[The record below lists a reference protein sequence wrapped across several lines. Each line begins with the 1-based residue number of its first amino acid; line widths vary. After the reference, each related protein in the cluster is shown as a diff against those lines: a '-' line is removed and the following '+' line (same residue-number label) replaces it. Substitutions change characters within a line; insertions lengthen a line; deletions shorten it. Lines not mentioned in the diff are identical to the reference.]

1 MKKDIQHDA
10 QLDNLIADEEA
21 RQRTFLNLIASEN
34 HTSPQ
39 VREAVGSVLAHKYA
53 EGLPRKRYYGG
64 CEVVDEVELL
74 AIRRAKEL
82 FGASWANVQPHAGS
96 QANAAVLQAL
106 LSPGD
111 RILGFNLNHGGHLTH
126 GSPVNFSGKLYQ
138 ASFYGVSEETGM
150 VAMDKLAEA
159 ARKAKPQ
166 LIICGGSSYSRD
178 WDYVQLRAIADEVGA
193 YLLADIAHP
202 AGLIARG
209 LLRNPI
215 PHCHV
220 ITTTTH
226 KTLRGPRGG
235 MILMG
240 EDMEKRHG
248 VRDRKGK
255 LRSVSSL
262 LDSGVFPGTQGGPHM
277 NNIAGKAVAFHEVQ
291 TEGYL
296 SYVQEVQRSAKV
308 LASALAARGY
318 HIVSGGTDNHMIL
331 LDLRAQGI
339 TGKQAEGVLS
349 KAGIIV
355 NKNLIPF
362 DPASPFTTSGIRI
375 GTPTIITRGLGASDM
390 AQVAAWIDDALQQG
404 MDEGALQRVAGEVAE
419 VMGRYPLFA
428 NTARP
433 QAEVAVT

>member
-1 MKKDIQHDA
+1 
-10 QLDNLIADEEA
+10 
-21 RQRTFLNLIASEN
+21 
-34 HTSPQ
+34 
-39 VREAVGSVLAHKYA
+39 
-53 EGLPRKRYYGG
+53 
-64 CEVVDEVELL
+64 
-74 AIRRAKEL
+74 
-82 FGASWANVQPHAGS
+82 
-96 QANAAVLQAL
+96 
-106 LSPGD
+106 
-111 RILGFNLNHGGHLTH
+111 
-126 GSPVNFSGKLYQ
+126 
-138 ASFYGVSEETGM
+138 M
-150 VAMDKLAEA
+150 VAMDEVAKA
-159 ARKAKPQ
+159 AHKAKPK

-178 WDYVQLRAIADEVGA
+178 WNYGELRAIADEVGA

-240 EDMEKRHG
+240 EDMENRRG
-248 VRDRKGK
+248 IRDRKGK
-255 LRSVSSL
+255 LSNVSSL

-277 NNIAGKAVAFHEVQ
+277 NNIAGKAVAFHEVE
-291 TEGYL
+291 TEEYL
-296 SYVQEVQRSAKV
+296 GYVQEVQRSAEV
-308 LASALAARGY
+308 LGSALAARGY

-339 TGKQAEGVLS
+339 TGKQAETVLA

-362 DPASPFTTSGIRI
+362 DPESPFITSGIRI
-375 GTPTIITRGLGASDM
+375 GTPTIITRGLGAGDM
-390 AQVAAWIDDALQQG
+390 AQVAAWIDDALQQNG
-404 MDEGALQRVAGEVAE
+404 DEGALKRIAGEVVV

-428 NTARP
+428 SRRRK
-433 QAEVAVT
+433 

>member
-1 MKKDIQHDA
+1 MA
-10 QLDNLIADEEA
+10 NEER

-53 EGLPRKRYYGG
+53 EGLPGKRYYGG
-64 CEVVDEVELL
+64 CEVVDEVERL
-74 AIRRAKEL
+74 AITRAKEI

-126 GSPVNFSGKLYQ
+126 GSPVNFSGKFYQ
-138 ASFYGVSEETGM
+138 ASFYGVSEKTGM
-150 VAMDKLAEA
+150 VAMEKVAEA

-178 WDYVQLRAIADEVGA
+178 WDYAQLRAIADEVGA
-193 YLLADIAHP
+193 YLMADIAHP

-240 EDMEKRHG
+240 EDMENRHG
-248 VRDRKGK
+248 VRNRKGK
-255 LRSVSSL
+255 LRNVSSL

-277 NNIAGKAVAFHEVQ
+277 NNIAGRMAAFHEVQ
-291 TEGYL
+291 QESYL
-296 SYVQEVQRSAKV
+296 SYVQEVQQSAEV
-308 LASALAARGY
+308 LGSALATRGY
-318 HIVSGGTDNHMIL
+318 QIVSGGTDNHMIL
-331 LDLRAQGI
+331 LDLRPQGI
-339 TGKQAEGVLS
+339 TGKQAEAVLA

-362 DPASPFTTSGIRI
+362 DPESPFTTSGIRI
-375 GTPTIITRGLGASDM
+375 GTPTIITRGLGVSDM
-390 AQVAAWIDDALQQG
+390 EQVASWIDDALQRG
-404 MDEGALQRVAGEVAE
+404 VDERALQRMADEVAE
-419 VMGRYPLFA
+419 VMGKYPLFA
-428 NTARP
+428 NGGR
-433 QAEVAVT
+433 QQVEEVVN

>member
-1 MKKDIQHDA
+1 MKDHIPHDA
-10 QLDNLIADEEA
+10 ELHHLITDEEA
-21 RQRTFLNLIASEN
+21 RQSTFLNLIASEN

-39 VREAVGSVLAHKYA
+39 VRRAVGSVLAHKYA

-64 CEVVDEVELL
+64 CEVVDEVEQL
-74 AIRRAKEL
+74 AITRAKEI

-106 LSPGD
+106 LSLGD

-150 VAMDKLAEA
+150 VAMDEVAKA
-159 ARKAKPQ
+159 AHKAKPK

-178 WDYVQLRAIADEVGA
+178 WDYAQLRAIADEVGA

-240 EDMEKRHG
+240 EDMENRHG
-248 VRDRKGK
+248 IRDRKGK
-255 LRSVSSL
+255 LRNVSSL

-277 NNIAGKAVAFHEVQ
+277 NNIAGKAVAFHEVE
-291 TEGYL
+291 TEEYL
-296 SYVQEVQRSAKV
+296 SYVQEVQRSAEV
-308 LASALAARGY
+308 LGSALAARGY

-339 TGKQAEGVLS
+339 TGKQAETVLA

-362 DPASPFTTSGIRI
+362 DPESPFITSGIRI
-375 GTPTIITRGLGASDM
+375 GTPTIITRGLGAVDM
-390 AQVAAWIDDALQQG
+390 AQVAAWIDDALQQNG
-404 MDEGALQRVAGEVAE
+404 DEGALKRIAGEVMV

-428 NTARP
+428 SRRRKRK
-433 QAEVAVT
+433 